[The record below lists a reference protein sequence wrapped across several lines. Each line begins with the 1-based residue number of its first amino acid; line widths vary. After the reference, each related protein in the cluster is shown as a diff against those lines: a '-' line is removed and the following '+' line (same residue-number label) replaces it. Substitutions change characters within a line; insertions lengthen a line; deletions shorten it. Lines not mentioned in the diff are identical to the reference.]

1 MATTE
6 ILSDG
11 HRKLKKEFSCGKV
24 ILDNYLK
31 NQASQDV
38 KRMLSACYVKVDNET
53 GLIQGYYTLSNNS
66 IPLKLVPENFKN
78 HLPASYSSLPA
89 TLLGR
94 LAVDDRFK
102 GCGIGKML
110 LIDALS
116 RSYGLS
122 RMIGSFAVAVDPLD
136 KEAEGFYSKFG
147 FIMLPDS
154 RKMFLPM
161 ATIEQLFNE
170 Y

>member
-6 ILSDG
+6 ILSDS

-38 KRMLSACYVKVDNET
+38 KRMLSACYVSVDNET

-78 HLPASYSSLPA
+78 RLPASYSSLPA

-94 LAVDDRFK
+94 LAVDDRFQ

-170 Y
+170 N

>member
-1 MATTE
+1 MVPTE
-6 ILSDG
+6 ILSDS

-38 KRMLSACYVKVDNET
+38 KRMLSACYVAVDNET

-66 IPLKLVPENFKN
+66 IPLKLVPEDFKN
-78 HLPASYSSLPA
+78 RLPASYSSLPA

-94 LAVDDRFK
+94 LAVDDRFQ
-102 GCGIGKML
+102 GHGIGKML

-116 RSYGLS
+116 RSCNLS

-136 KEAEGFYSKFG
+136 KEAEGFYLKFG

-154 RKMFLPM
+154 RKMFLPI

>member
-1 MATTE
+1 MTTVE
-6 ILSDG
+6 ILSNG
-11 HRKLKKEFSCGKV
+11 HRKIKKEFVCGNV
-24 ILDNYLK
+24 QLDHYLR

-38 KRMLSACYVKVDNET
+38 RRMLAACYVSVDSKI

-66 IPLKLVPENFKN
+66 IPLSMVPELFRA
-78 HLPASYSSLPA
+78 HLPGSYSSIPV

-94 LAVDDRFK
+94 LAVDQKFQ
-102 GCGIGKML
+102 GTGIGKLL

-116 RSYGLS
+116 RCLS
-122 RMIGSFAVAVDPLD
+122 LSGVIGSFAVAVDPID
-136 KEAEGFYSKFG
+136 AEAEGFYTKYG

-161 ATIEQLFNE
+161 ATIAELFADK
-170 Y
+170 